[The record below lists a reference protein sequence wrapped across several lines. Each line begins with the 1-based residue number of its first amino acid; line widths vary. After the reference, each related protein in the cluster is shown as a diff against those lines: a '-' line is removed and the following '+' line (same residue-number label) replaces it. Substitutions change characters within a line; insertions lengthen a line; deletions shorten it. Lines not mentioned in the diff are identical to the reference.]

1 METIPTTLLGD
12 VYTPLLLAK
21 YLLIAALISYA
32 AP

>member
-1 METIPTTLLGD
+1 METLPTTLLSD

-21 YLLIAALISYA
+21 YLLVAALISYV